1 MRRSELRLL
10 ENQVNSESYSERE
23 EPAADFREL
32 SQLHIINLSGANKG
46 NHYLDGVCISDL
58 N

>member
-1 MRRSELRLL
+1 MSELRLL
-10 ENQVNSESYSERE
+10 ENQFNSESYSERE
-23 EPAADFREL
+23 EPTADFREL
-32 SQLHIINLSGANKG
+32 SQLHIINLSSVNKR